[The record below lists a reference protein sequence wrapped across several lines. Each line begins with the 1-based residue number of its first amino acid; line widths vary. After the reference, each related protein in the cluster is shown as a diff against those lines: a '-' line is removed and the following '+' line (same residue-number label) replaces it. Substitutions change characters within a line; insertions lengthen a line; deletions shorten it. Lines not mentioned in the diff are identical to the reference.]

1 MWLISMDEYKRLTD
15 KPQLQPTTAQ
25 LTGVSAPIKCHGS
38 VHVEIVYKTTRYRVR
53 VYVADVTNNLL
64 GRGAAQ
70 QMNLVKLNL
79 SEVLQPFS
87 KLKGP
92 LTHITLQ
99 EDSTPY
105 SVRALRRVP
114 FPLMQPLKEML
125 EKMEAMDII
134 VKQTEPTD
142 WCAPIVVAT
151 KKTSGIRVCVDLRRL
166 NRSVKHERYVIPTFA
181 DIATKMKDC
190 KVFSKLDAKSG
201 YPSSTPIGRGKF
213 NTNNIHNAIRTFPV
227 SSPAIR
233 HHQCERN
240 LPATYERAAR
250 RTRRR
255 GSDARRRH
263 HRWSESRGTWPAIEW
278 GTRHIEKRRTGTE
291 QIEVSAEGPPDRIYR
306 LCVQWRWNRCG
317 SREGFGHCE
326 NEGTDR

>member
-1 MWLISMDEYKRLTD
+1 MYVKELTQQQSQYSVNNNDPELFYMAEITDGVYEFQAVPDSTAPWWVTLNVCGSRVKFKIDPGADVTVISTDEYKRLTD

-25 LTGVSAPIKCHGS
+25 LTGVSAPIKYHGL

-70 QMNLVKLNL
+70 QMNLVKMNL

-105 SVRALRRVP
+105 SVRAPRRVP

-142 WCAPIVVAT
+142 WCGPIVVAT
-151 KKTSGIRVCVDLRRL
+151 KKTSGIRVCVDLKPLCKARAVRHTNVRRHRDE
-166 NRSVKHERYVIPTFA
+166 NERLQGIQW
-181 DIATKMKDC
+181 
-190 KVFSKLDAKSG
+190 L
-201 YPSSTPIGRGKF
+201 SSTPIGRGKF
-213 NTNNIHNAIRTFPV
+213 TTDNIHNAIRTFPV
-227 SSPAIR
+227 LSPAIQ

-250 RTRRR
+250 RTRRH
-255 GSDARRRH
+255 GSDARRH
-263 HRWSESRGTWPAIEW
+263 HRWSESRGT
-278 GTRHIEKRRTGTE
+278 
-291 QIEVSAEGPPDRIYR
+291 
-306 LCVQWRWNRCG
+306 
-317 SREGFGHCE
+317 
-326 NEGTDR
+326 